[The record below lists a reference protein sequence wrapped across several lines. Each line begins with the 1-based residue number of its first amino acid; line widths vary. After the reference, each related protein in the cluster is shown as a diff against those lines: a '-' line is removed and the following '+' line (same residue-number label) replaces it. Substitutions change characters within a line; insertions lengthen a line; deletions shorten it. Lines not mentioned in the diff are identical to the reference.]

1 MGDPA
6 SHQLR
11 NGTPEVLLSEVAGG
25 LAGEKPHMITAA
37 VKGLAR
43 LVYEFSDLIGVAYN
57 LCSCQRVKLLLEM
70 LMRKCGVD
78 VVRVVMP
85 EEHMKLLTNI
95 RKIKERKERK
105 AKSDEDSE
113 SIHTKTSISRKL
125 LNRRVERK
133 ASARKG
139 MASVMK
145 FTKKFEGKSASAVGT
160 AVVTR
165 IDGRL
170 ALGRLGSLCE
180 QVKELNSRG
189 LDVILVTSG
198 QELTLMP
205 RLLDAQDSLENFLA
219 CEVKCSKLKVG
230 RYRLKNGKGSPS
242 PKRGQIKAK
251 IFSSLF
257 DLVAESV
264 SKAGRRAVKK
274 IGKLAARSPAPPRF
288 SLGLYKSR
296 VHQFG

>member
-1 MGDPA
+1 MPLGP
-6 SHQLR
+6 R
-11 NGTPEVLLSEVAGG
+11 NGVFIDVAGG
-25 LAGEKPHMITAA
+25 LAGEKPHMISAA

-57 LCSCQRVKLLLEM
+57 LLPSSFLLLQRKNREIIKVKLLLEM

-198 QELTLMP
+198 
-205 RLLDAQDSLENFLA
+205 A
-219 CEVKCSKLKVG
+219 VGVG
-230 RYRLKNGKGSPS
+230 R
-242 PKRGQIKAK
+242 Q
-251 IFSSLF
+251 
-257 DLVAESV
+257 
-264 SKAGRRAVKK
+264 RR
-274 IGKLAARSPAPPRF
+274 R
-288 SLGLYKSR
+288 
-296 VHQFG
+296 